1 MPIDEARRENERAV
15 AELQAAVDA
24 AEHDART
31 ALADARKV
39 RADLNGSYPEPSA
52 EARARVHAR
61 LASVRARQMRVLTEP
76 DLAASDAR
84 RARSG

>member
-1 MPIDEARRENERAV
+1 MPTDEASCENERAV
-15 AELQAAVDA
+15 SALQAVVDA
-24 AEHDART
+24 AEHDARA

-61 LASVRARQMRVLTEP
+61 LAPIRARQMRVLTEP
-76 DLAASDAR
+76 DPAASDAR
-84 RARSG
+84 SARSS